1 MTKLFTT
8 PFASSGDT
16 QAIPETTQP
25 SGVVSMAQGWGP
37 DYAKAD
43 TDPNYKPVGRQE
55 QNALFNLITEAI
67 LELQNYGFAI
77 WQARTGGWPQHSRV
91 LHNGVIYRSTA
102 NGNTSTPPAGN
113 WVIDYDLSPYVKRDG
128 SVSMTGGLTLSGNAS
143 SNLHAVPLQQL
154 NAVVAGVNFTG
165 MIVMVGYSANPPTGW
180 LKCNGAQVSRTTYSA
195 LFAAIGTTYGSGDGS
210 TTFHLPDFRGV
221 FPRGFDDGRGYDSGR
236 VFGSYQDSA
245 NKSHNHTGV
254 TGNQSADHVH
264 AFSATTGWAGDHVHT
279 QTGWSGNADGTA
291 FANSG
296 IVGGGYSIST
306 AGAGGHNHSVSG
318 TTAGMNANHTHSIS
332 SDGGAESRPRSLAI
346 NFAIKY

>member
-1 MTKLFTT
+1 MAKLFTT
-8 PFASSGDT
+8 PFASAGDT

-67 LELQNYGFAI
+67 LELQTYGVAV
-77 WQARTGGWPQHSRV
+77 WQSRTGGWPQHSRV

-128 SVSMTGGLTLSGNAS
+128 SVSMTAGLTLSGNAS

-154 NAVVAGVNFTG
+154 DAAIAGVNFPG
-165 MIVMVGYSANPPTGW
+165 MIAMVGYTANPPTGW
-180 LKCNGAQVSRTTYSA
+180 LKCNGAQISRTTYSA
-195 LFAAIGTTYGSGDGS
+195 LFSAIGTTYGSGDGS

-245 NKSHNHTGV
+245 NKSHNHGGV
-254 TGNQSADHVH
+254 TGNQSHDHTH
-264 AFSATTGWAGDHVHT
+264 GFSATTSWAGEHT
-279 QTGWSGNADGTA
+279 HSQTGYNGSTDGSVFAHSGS
-291 FANSG
+291 SG
-296 IVGGGYSIST
+296 GAYTLITG
-306 AGAGGHNHSVSG
+306 AGGGHNHTLSG
-318 TTAGMNANHTHSIS
+318 TTNGMNANHAHSIS
-332 SDGGAESRPRSLAI
+332 SDGTTESRPRNLAI